1 MERQSTI
8 YYPAMFVAAAAL
20 LWSSAAFTGEMT
32 EANYLYRLSTFTGT
46 AAVGAWPKLTVDAR
60 ANEVYVLTDEEVS
73 IFNQRGMEI
82 YRFTRYIDDRPDGRM
97 IIDMAIKKSGGIV
110 LLTQAYQKG
119 TSSTALLDGNYRGEP
134 VAPFVL
140 KDLPADLSNFRPYRV
155 IAHDGLL
162 YLANLSEMKIVV
174 VTEEGVYK
182 RTYELLPLL
191 RKRSV
196 ERAGKARPDDVEQ
209 EISDFSVDATGSI
222 LFTVPVVG
230 EAYRLTPDLRLD
242 RISTRGS
249 GPGKFGIPASV
260 IADKQGNYL
269 VADMLRSV
277 VMVFDRNLAYR
288 GAFGGRHNGEDALAV
303 PRNLVID
310 SNNRLYVSQTENMGV
325 SVFQLTYN

>member
-1 MERQSTI
+1 MI
-8 YYPAMFVAAAAL
+8 IAAAAL
-20 LWSSAAFTGEMT
+20 LWSSAAFPGEMT

-46 AAVGAWPKLTVDAR
+46 AAVGAWPKLIVDAR
-60 ANEVYVLTDEEVS
+60 AGEIYVMADEEVS

-82 YRFTRYIDDRPDGRM
+82 YRFTKYIDDRTDGRM
-97 IIDMAIKKSGGIV
+97 IIDIAVKKSGGIV
-110 LLTQAYQKG
+110 LLTQTYEKGAYR
-119 TSSTALLDGNYRGEP
+119 TALLNGNYRGEP
-134 VAPFVL
+134 ISPLEL
-140 KDLPADLSNFRPYRV
+140 KDLPADLSDFRPFRV

-174 VTEEGVYK
+174 VDEEGVYK
-182 RTYELLPLL
+182 RVYEILPLL
-191 RKRSV
+191 RKKAA
-196 ERAGKARPDDVEQ
+196 ERAGKARQDDVDLEV
-209 EISDFSVDATGSI
+209 SDFSVDRTGNI

-230 EAYRLTPDLRLD
+230 DAYRLTPDLRLD

-260 IADKQGNYL
+260 IADQQGNYL